1 MNTDLKMK
9 VNVLPV
15 YTYNFLKVNDSAIDA
30 SDIKIDTVDC
40 PKPDAVPQGVT
51 LNSGLSFEEAG
62 EIFRT
67 NKDKILVSTGVPG
80 EPNGDT
86 SARDAEQ
93 DIRTGMG
100 VDVDKLFISAGATC
114 DVYTVDEGAIVE
126 QPVVIRFDMKDGQ
139 GCLASNVIHAR
150 KNSEVTVIMDYAS
163 GEDKEASGFLG
174 VSTRVLAEEG
184 ARVNLVKT
192 QMLGNGYLHF
202 DDLGGACFEKG
213 AIRLVGLELG
223 AKKVWNGGYINL
235 TTKESDFTSD
245 IGFLGRDDHQ
255 IDINYVADHRGKKT
269 NALMQF
275 KGVLM
280 DKAQKTLRFT
290 IDFKNGSAG
299 SAGDE
304 QEDVLLLGEDVI
316 NRTMPIIL
324 CQEEDVDGRHGATI
338 GQLGEDLLFYMQSR
352 GIDEEEAKRIMI
364 KARLDSVA
372 RLIPDAALMQ
382 RVQYYIQEII

>member
-15 YTYNFLKVNDSAIDA
+15 YTYNFLKVNDSALDA
-30 SDIKIDTVDC
+30 SDIKVDVVES
-40 PKPDAVPQGVT
+40 PSA
-51 LNSGLSFEEAG
+51 SGLPKGVAVNAGVPFEEAG
-62 EIFRT
+62 EIFRA
-67 NKDKILVSTGVPG
+67 NKDKIMVVTDVPG

-86 SARDAEQ
+86 SMRDSEQ
-93 DIRTGMG
+93 AVRTGMG
-100 VDVDKLFISAGATC
+100 VDVDKLFISADAKC
-114 DVYTVDEGAIVE
+114 DVYTVEENTVVS
-126 QPVVIRFDMKDGQ
+126 QPIYIHFDMKNGT
-139 GCLASNVIHAR
+139 GMLASQVIHAK
-150 KNSEVTVIMDYAS
+150 KNSEVTVIMDYDS
-163 GEDKEASGFLG
+163 GDDKAAEGFLG
-174 VSTRVLAEEG
+174 VSTRILAEEG

-192 QMLGNGYLHF
+192 QLLGNGYLHF

-213 AIRLVGLELG
+213 AIRLVALELG
-223 AKKVWNGGYINL
+223 AKDVWTGSYINL
-235 TTKESDFTSD
+235 SAKESDFTSD
-245 IGFLGRDDHQ
+245 MGYLCRDDNKL
-255 IDINYVADHRGKKT
+255 DINYVADHRGRKT

-280 DKAQKTLRFT
+280 DQAQKTLRFT
-290 IDFKNGSAG
+290 IDFKNGSTG

-304 QEDVLLLGEDVI
+304 QEDALLLSEDVI

-372 RLIPDAALMQ
+372 RLIPDPALMQ
-382 RVQYYIQEII
+382 KAQYYIQNII